1 MKAIDLK
8 SLIIGVC
15 IGAAALFA
23 MGAVPQEHKP
33 VEYKVVNGDIWNGE
47 FQKKLNDIAL
57 EGWQLQTAS
66 NFADRHG
73 FAILTRLQP

>member
-23 MGAVPQEHKP
+23 VGAVPQEHKA

-47 FQKKLNDIAL
+47 FQKKLNDIAP
-57 EGWQLQTAS
+57 EVGS
-66 NFADRHG
+66 YRPR
-73 FAILTRLQP
+73 AILPNGTGLRS